1 MVSYFIFWIIQLPL
15 LLIPPTKLRWLFII
29 KIVAAPITA
38 LATMGW
44 CVYQAGGSGQIF
56 QLQATLTGSAKA
68 WRWLQAMSSVTGKFI
83 YSSNKDNQLTFI
95 LGSWA
100 TLACNIPDF
109 SRYAKSSKGQYI
121 QLPFLPAIFTACA
134 VIGIVTTS
142 ASYILYGQYLWNPLD
157 ILQHWL
163 DDYGTSGARAAVFFA
178 ALSWYIAQ
186 ASILQHLSIPMTS

>member
-1 MVSYFIFWIIQLPL
+1 
-15 LLIPPTKLRWLFII
+15 
-29 KIVAAPITA
+29 
-38 LATMGW
+38 
-44 CVYQAGGSGQIF
+44 
-56 QLQATLTGSAKA
+56 
-68 WRWLQAMSSVTGKFI
+68 
-83 YSSNKDNQLTFI
+83 LTFI

-134 VIGIVTTS
+134 IIGIVTTS
-142 ASYILYGQYLWNPLD
+142 ASYVLYGQYLWNPLD

-186 ASILQHLSIPMTS
+186 VSTTSVLNMWHLY